1 MANSKTPPK
10 TSKAQ
15 AKPKIAVAYSGGM
28 DSAVLLHAAVKHYG
42 AKNIYALH
50 IHHGIQKEAD
60 AWLDHCQARAQ
71 ELACHFDYRHVTLT
85 HKGNIEAQAR
95 QLRYQALQEMCE
107 IHQIGHVLLAHHQD
121 DQAETVLIQLL
132 RGGGLA
138 GLQAMPAIKAKGTL
152 QFYRPFLETPRSELK
167 AYAKLH
173 HITWV
178 EDPSNQDDAYTRN
191 AIRQHVMPALEKIQA
206 QAKQNLAQSARYLS
220 QAHTLLT
227 QLAQMDLKPL
237 IQGPVL
243 NMQGLKKLH
252 QVEPLRA
259 NNALRYYLQQQ
270 GIHAPSEERLQAW
283 WQDLDKQKRSAQIIW
298 QHDAYTLRVWKQELH
313 IEKPIQEG
321 EWTFRKAKK
330 GEWGIAQ
337 AVFEQAK
344 HRGLINT
351 MPRSG
356 GEKFKTHPDRP
367 RKTLKNLFQEANI
380 PPWQRQAPLLYL
392 GEDLIAV
399 AGLGIHADWS
409 TNSGPRI
416 VPLWQQ

>member
-28 DSAVLLHAAVKHYG
+28 DSAVLLHAAIKHYG

-71 ELACHFDYRHVTLT
+71 ELGCHFDYRRVKLAK
-85 HKGNIEAQAR
+85 KGNIEAQAR
-95 QLRYQALQEMCE
+95 QLRYQALHEMCE
-107 IHQIGHVLLAHHQD
+107 VHDIQHVLLAHHQD

-132 RGGGLA
+132 RGVGLG
-138 GLQAMPAIKAKGTL
+138 GLQAMPASKTNGKL
-152 QFYRPFLETPRSELK
+152 QFYRPFLDTPRSELQ

-173 HITWV
+173 QIAWV

-191 AIRQHVMPALEKIQA
+191 AIRKHIMPGLEKIQA

-220 QAHTLLT
+220 QAQILLT
-227 QLAQMDLKPL
+227 QLAQIDLQPCMHG
-237 IQGPVL
+237 QVL
-243 NMQGLKKLH
+243 NLQGLKKLH
-252 QVEPLRA
+252 QTDPLRA

-283 WQDLDKQKRSAQIIW
+283 WQDLKQQKRSAQIIW
-298 QHDAYTLRVWKQELH
+298 QHDTYTLRVWRHELH
-313 IEKPIQEG
+313 IEKETQEG
-321 EWTFRKAKK
+321 EWVFRKAKK

-337 AVFEQAK
+337 AIFEEAK
-344 HRGLINT
+344 LKGLINT

-367 RKTLKNLFQEANI
+367 RKTLKNLFQEANM
-380 PPWQRQAPLLYL
+380 PPWERQAPLLYL

-399 AGLGIHADWS
+399 AGLGIHADWRVEQ
-409 TNSGPRI
+409 GPRI
-416 VPLWQQ
+416 VPVWQQ